1 MSANQ
6 PCKDAG
12 DTAAVET
19 VAALRRNAVRPEP
32 LPQPGDRR
40 WGLSAILRPAPSS
53 PAVSRAAS
61 IAEQIAA
68 VAGQHHVLYGLEDL
82 HVTVRS
88 LEGFRVFEP
97 GDDVVARYIDV
108 VAREIRSMRP
118 LPIHF
123 DGVAP
128 TLSGVIAL
136 SSTGSPKLSALRE
149 RLHRDLA
156 ALAPV
161 PGPEARRP
169 RRRTHMSLVLFTG
182 PLADAEATAAT
193 LADLGDVDLGVARF
207 DRLEL
212 VRYERT
218 EQTVRI
224 VPLWAAQLDG

>member
-1 MSANQ
+1 M
-6 PCKDAG
+6 
-12 DTAAVET
+12 
-19 VAALRRNAVRPEP
+19 
-32 LPQPGDRR
+32 
-40 WGLSAILRPAPSS
+40 
-53 PAVSRAAS
+53 SRAAS
-61 IAEQIAA
+61 LAEQIAA
-68 VAGQHHVLYGLEDL
+68 VAGQHIVYGLDDL

-97 GDDVVARYIDV
+97 GDDVVARYIEV
-108 VAREIRSMRP
+108 LEQEVRSLHS

-136 SSTGSPKLSALRE
+136 SSTGSPELRALRQ

-161 PGPEARRP
+161 PGPDARGP
-169 RRRTHMSLVLFTG
+169 RERTHMSLVLFTG
-182 PLADAEATAAT
+182 PLADADVTAAT
-193 LADLGDVDLGVARF
+193 LADLVDVDLGVACF

-218 EQTVRI
+218 ERTVRMI
-224 VPLWAAQLDG
+224 SLWAGRLDG